1 MREQGPR
8 VLGEG
13 MANFDLSVRHQVR
26 AGGVEPSSRRTPR
39 CSPDERFDRLQ
50 SPCPTCGLPGVRI
63 VYGYP
68 TGPLMAAA
76 RRGKVIVGGCTYR
89 SATHR
94 CPDGHEWECPGAQH

>member
-1 MREQGPR
+1 MRARTPR

-13 MANFDLSVRHQVR
+13 MANFDLPVR
-26 AGGVEPSSRRTPR
+26 SRRTTR
-39 CSPDERFDRLQ
+39 CTTDERFDRLQ
-50 SPCPTCGLPGVRI
+50 SPCPTCGQPGVRI

-68 TGPLMAAA
+68 TGPLTAAA

-94 CPDGHEWECPGAQH
+94 CPAGHEWECPGAQH